1 MGNSKI
7 CGTGAMNRGRY
18 QGDSDDDDYI
28 GYSRSSTTS
37 LQSTLVQAAQR
48 FESERRTETQ
58 TLKRQHDRKVT
69 ELQDQLRR
77 KENELQTQIR
87 DKEASV
93 AAEKARADALEEDSA
108 RNRMKVL
115 GAHLL
120 LAELREQL
128 LKMDID
134 MDIAALPTVDRTSQM
149 LAELAI
155 VPEPGAA
162 AETAIVVEDEGN

>member
-1 MGNSKI
+1 
-7 CGTGAMNRGRY
+7 MNRGWH

-58 TLKRQHDRKVT
+58 TLRRQHDRKVT

-108 RNRMKVL
+108 RNRMKV
-115 GAHLL
+115 A
-120 LAELREQL
+120 AERSCT
-128 LKMDID
+128 
-134 MDIAALPTVDRTSQM
+134 ASAM
-149 LAELAI
+149 LASLYSAG
-155 VPEPGAA
+155 VFVSAFR
-162 AETAIVVEDEGN
+162 